1 MCRLDIY
8 IIMEGQVTVMKDGQ
22 IICDEEGEP
31 LLLEKGAVF
40 GEETLLHVVRLAVAP
55 PN

>member
-1 MCRLDIY
+1 
-8 IIMEGQVTVMKDGQ
+8 MKDGQ

-40 GEETLLHVVRLAVAP
+40 GEETLLHVVRRAVAP
-55 PN
+55 PS